1 MIFIGLAGQIRDS
14 NSYIS
19 SNILMLI
26 SALLFVGLVVQ
37 TILSFLHYN
46 GIYCVVTS
54 IISLLI
60 FFFINISIT
69 IIFWIFIK
77 KDPGFIKWSINHC
90 ITEKLM
96 YIFSTML
103 SFNIYRLF
111 YSRFLGF
118 EWYCIRLNDYKKYWK
133 FMNIMSIISMVW
145 WYLVWIIGDIV
156 ALVYLSWTSQLN
168 VMVI

>member
-69 IIFWIFIK
+69 IIF
-77 KDPGFIKWSINHC
+77 
-90 ITEKLM
+90 
-96 YIFSTML
+96 
-103 SFNIYRLF
+103 
-111 YSRFLGF
+111 
-118 EWYCIRLNDYKKYWK
+118 
-133 FMNIMSIISMVW
+133 
-145 WYLVWIIGDIV
+145 
-156 ALVYLSWTSQLN
+156 
-168 VMVI
+168 